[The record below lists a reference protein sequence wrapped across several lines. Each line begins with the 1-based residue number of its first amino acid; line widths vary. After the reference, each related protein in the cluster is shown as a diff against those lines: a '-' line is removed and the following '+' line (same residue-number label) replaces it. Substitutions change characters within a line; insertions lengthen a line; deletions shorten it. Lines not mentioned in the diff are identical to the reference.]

1 MSSFVTEVLA
11 TTGRL
16 EKDDLVKKTSKLSK
30 RVEDIKGEIY
40 ETITQKYVDF
50 VPSMN
55 TTLDLTTRVNTLL
68 TEVDNLNNK
77 IQNEVQSQL
86 STSTSEFQDLQTQL
100 RRTNAVLA
108 VLGRLYEIQQALD
121 SHHNDMD
128 NQQFISA
135 AARLTQIQQ
144 IMEELQEEGYCE
156 LKILTALGIE
166 LRVRKE
172 NLIHTLGEAW
182 ARAVVWNLPRGKDLN
197 DEERLLKT
205 ELRLT
210 TVTAEDAALPGTP
223 RMATLVRAMKDM
235 NVLQEKLKVFARRCL
250 EYIFLPLILLP
261 NVYPKAVT
269 MMQSEALHF
278 DKQSSST
285 NQTITPT
292 DLYGKINTILQYFN
306 KHLLGIDVGKPDGG
320 LMTTFSDFLWDDLSQ
335 AIIKGCLVHSIPR
348 TSQELEKY
356 MEVITATGEF
366 VTSLE
371 NLGFLRGEDSAL
383 MTYVKEINV
392 HFANKKCQL
401 ILAVARDLMTSEM
414 LDTVQVGTSDDM
426 APLPNIRELLGQQ
439 SAKKPKVKQ
448 EETTTVAFEAT
459 FDSMP
464 ELQCPFRLPV
474 CRISVTVDKLVKLAY
489 TTLCEAC
496 EVTTSNP
503 RCAVQMFYAVR
514 DMFELFM
521 EVVPCYH
528 EENLKKLPHLTA
540 VHYNNCF
547 YIAHHLLTLGHQ
559 FLEHLPKPL
568 ASSCATFVDQ
578 IPVLRELGTEC
589 LLQQMR
595 IQRDQVLEYLVGA
608 HNFTNV
614 AEDYNRGNAEKAVK
628 KVLHQLTHLSKVW
641 QDVLPTNIYCKA
653 LGSLVN
659 SAIQDIIGKVTAL
672 EDISADDAAQLHSLC
687 GIVKERAPLLFHPV
701 VKEDTKNKKAV
712 EAEVQ
717 LYVPQWVKFSELMVM
732 LDASLQDISDRW
744 ADGKGPLGH
753 EFTAMEVRGLVRALF
768 QNTDRR
774 AAVLAKIKQQ

>member
-40 ETITQKYVDF
+40 ETVTQRYGDF

-55 TTLDLTTRVNTLL
+55 TTLDLTARVNGLV

-77 IQNEVQSQL
+77 IQNEVQAQL
-86 STSTSEFQDLQTQL
+86 STSTSEFQDLQSQL
-100 RRTNAVLA
+100 RRTNTVLA
-108 VLGRLYEIQQALD
+108 VLGRLYDIQQALD

-128 NQQFISA
+128 SQQFISA
-135 AARLTQIQQ
+135 AARLTQIEQ
-144 IMEELQEEGYCE
+144 IMEELQEDGYCE
-156 LKILTALGIE
+156 LKILSALGIE

-182 ARAVVWNLPRGKDLN
+182 ARAVVWNIPRPKDLS
-197 DEERLLKT
+197 DEDRLLKT

-210 TVTAEDAALPGTP
+210 TVTADDATLPGTP
-223 RMATLVRAMKDM
+223 RMTTLVRAMADM
-235 NVLQEKLKVFARRCL
+235 NVLREKMKVFARRCL
-250 EYIFLPLILLP
+250 EYVFLPLVVLP
-261 NVYPKAVT
+261 NVSPKTVT

-278 DKQSSST
+278 DKQSSGKDV
-285 NQTITPT
+285 TIAPA
-292 DLYGKINTILQYFN
+292 DLYRKIETVLQYFN
-306 KHLLGIDVGKPDGG
+306 KHLLGIDVGAPDNS
-320 LMTTFSDFLWDDLSQ
+320 LMSMFSDFLWEDLSQ
-335 AIIKGCLVHSIPR
+335 AVIKGCLVHSIPR
-348 TSQELEKY
+348 TSQELERY
-356 MEVITATGEF
+356 MEVISATEEF
-366 VTSLE
+366 VSSLE
-371 NLGFLRGEDSAL
+371 NLGFLHGEDSAL
-383 MTYVKEINV
+383 MRYVKEINV
-392 HFANKKCQL
+392 HFANKKCQD
-401 ILAVARDLMTSEM
+401 ILAFARDLMTSEM
-414 LDTVQVGTSDDM
+414 LDTVQVGTSDD
-426 APLPNIRELLGQQ
+426 APALPNIRELLGQQ
-439 SAKKPKVKQ
+439 SSKKTKSKQ
-448 EETTTVAFEAT
+448 DETTTASFEAT

-503 RCAVQMFYAVR
+503 SCAVQMFYAVR
-514 DMFELFM
+514 DMLELYM

-528 EENLKKLPHLTA
+528 EENLKKLPHVTA
-540 VHYNNCF
+540 IHYNNCF

-559 FLEHLPKPL
+559 FLEHLPKAL
-568 ASSCATFVDQ
+568 VSSCATFVDQ

-608 HNFTNV
+608 HNFTNM

-653 LGSLVN
+653 LGSLLN

-701 VKEDTKNKKAV
+701 VKEDTKNRKAV

-732 LDASLQDISDRW
+732 LDASLQDIADRW